1 MERGVILKRSILE
14 LYKSHDNDYQAV
26 IKNNHSRLIYVKM
39 SIVDNCC
46 EIKSCF
52 YIDREKRPVPKLF
65 ATSRCALVDLLT
77 VFASELDK
85 TFDSYRFADDTTVLD
100 TENFIN
106 QFVDKEK
113 YNILI
118 MLQNDDVLKTI
129 FKNRYHRAIYLE
141 INTSREKALI
151 QKCKYCDK
159 RGENVDVT
167 PYNLTTIFFEFN
179 NENLLSIVNMELE
192 GGFTDVVITDNH
204 TIVLDR
210 PICGSI

>member
-1 MERGVILKRSILE
+1 MERGVILKRSVLE
-14 LYKSHDNDYQAV
+14 LYKSHDNDYQTV

-65 ATSRCALVDLLT
+65 VTNQCGLDNLLT
-77 VFASELDK
+77 VIATELDK
-85 TFDSYRFADDTTVLD
+85 CFDSYQFVTSSALE
-100 TENFIN
+100 TEIFIK

-118 MLQNDDVLKTI
+118 MLQTDDVLKTI

-141 INTSREKALI
+141 IDTSREKALI

-159 RGENVDVT
+159 RGEDVDVT

-179 NENLLSIVNMELE
+179 NENLLSIVNKELE

>member
-1 MERGVILKRSILE
+1 MERGVFLKRSVLE
-14 LYKSHDNDYQAV
+14 LHKSHDNDYQAV
-26 IKNNHSRLIYVKM
+26 IKNNHGRLIYMKLA
-39 SIVDNCC
+39 IVDDCC

-65 ATSRCALVDLLT
+65 VTNQCELDNLLS
-77 VFASELDK
+77 VIANELDK
-85 TFDSYRFADDTTVLD
+85 CFDSYQFVDLSALK
-100 TENFIN
+100 TEDFIK

-118 MLQNDDVLKTI
+118 MLQTDDVLKTI

-141 INTSREKALI
+141 IDTSREKALI
-151 QKCKYCDK
+151 RKCKYCDK
-159 RGENVDVT
+159 RGKDVDVT
-167 PYNLTTIFFEFN
+167 PYNLTTIFFEFSN
-179 NENLLSIVNMELE
+179 DSLLSIVNKELE

-204 TIVLDR
+204 TIALDR